1 MSSVLA
7 LGLDPRFAD
16 PASTSNLPPEIV
28 RSFIDLQVKHI
39 RALGYDVEICLIDS
53 GETAEAVLE
62 ECLHAREFDCVM
74 IGTSLREPA
83 HLLLFERLLNLIHAE
98 LPHAK
103 ICFNSRP
110 ADSAE
115 AVQRW
120 VEPGSAGRPA
130 RSH

>member
-7 LGLDPRFAD
+7 LGLDPRLAD
-16 PASTSNLPPEIV
+16 PESMSNLPPEVV
-28 RSFIDLQVKHI
+28 RSFIDLQVQHI
-39 RALGYDVEICLIDS
+39 RALGYDVEACLFDS
-53 GETAEAVLE
+53 DETAEAVLE
-62 ECLHAREFDCVM
+62 DRIRGREFDCVM
-74 IGTSLREPA
+74 IGTSLRAPE
-83 HLLLFERLLNLIHAE
+83 HLLLFERLINLIHTE

-110 ADSAE
+110 TDSAE

-120 VEPGSAGRPA
+120 VPPMAARGPV